1 MDWHNFDDQHNLLR
15 REYAKYLVTTRYP
28 DSSHAR
34 AAFLIKTREMISM
47 FLRFELWETPEEHKD
62 RLEEMIEE
70 IDEAL
75 KDPSFLIPLKPDSH
89 ISHDPQPL

>member
-47 FLRFELWETPEEHKD
+47 FLRFELWETPVEQKWLKKLIEAIDKLLEDTTPLILTNEE
-62 RLEEMIEE
+62 
-70 IDEAL
+70 
-75 KDPSFLIPLKPDSH
+75 S
-89 ISHDPQPL
+89 